1 MLNYFDIVSKK
12 IEELSEIIF
21 LSEKNESL
29 KKLIISSILE
39 GLDQDTI
46 KSRISFDYQ
55 KLIDEI
61 LENSSI
67 QIILRK
73 KDNEAVLELF
83 NELIMNLKNLIT

>member
-39 GLDQDTI
+39 GLDQE
-46 KSRISFDYQ
+46 KLNQ
-55 KLIDEI
+55 KLI
-61 LENSSI
+61 
-67 QIILRK
+67 
-73 KDNEAVLELF
+73 
-83 NELIMNLKNLIT
+83 